1 MRKRELKMPKE
12 WTTTKITAT
21 FEKITKGEPSDA
33 QMIEWLE
40 DAIHYYKETG
50 KFADGF
56 SLMTEEV

>member
-1 MRKRELKMPKE
+1 MRKE

-21 FEKITKGEPSDA
+21 FEKITEGEPSDA
-33 QMIEWLE
+33 QMIELLE

-56 SLMTEEV
+56 NFSTEEV

>member
-1 MRKRELKMPKE
+1 MLKE
-12 WTTTKITAT
+12 WTTTKITVS

-40 DAIHYYKETG
+40 DALHYYKETG

-56 SLMTEEV
+56 SLITEEL